1 MIMFKY
7 TNSKNRIGV
16 FVLIRNYLSL
26 GSTIGAEPGAD
37 GCEPFPPPSGT
48 FAEHFLLEHG

>member
-1 MIMFKY
+1 MFYLLMIMFKY

-16 FVLIRNYLSL
+16 FVLIKIYLSL

-37 GCEPFPPPSGT
+37 G
-48 FAEHFLLEHG
+48 